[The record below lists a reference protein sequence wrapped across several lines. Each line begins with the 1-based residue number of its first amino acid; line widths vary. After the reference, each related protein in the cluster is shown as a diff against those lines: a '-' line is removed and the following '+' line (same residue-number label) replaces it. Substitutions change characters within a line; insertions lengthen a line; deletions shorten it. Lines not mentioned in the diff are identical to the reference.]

1 MREQVEVIKSD
12 ISGREIEP
20 GNAVRIVVSDHPILG
35 SRTVE
40 LDAELSDVDKLE
52 SNRLNMVSVAV
63 HVPGEV
69 VRRIIL
75 DAAAFDKLFRGDVA
89 EILLGARNGGA
100 APAPARRIRRAGA
113 GAAGRA
119 DKIDYTATEH
129 FGQLHRGRV
138 TDEEATLV
146 RDNLEQANQNRAAA
160 GQPAIDVDDPK
171 EAKRYRL

>member
-12 ISGREIEP
+12 LSGLEIDP
-20 GNAVRIVVSDHPILG
+20 DNAVRIVVSDHPILG

-40 LDAELSDVDKLE
+40 LDAALSEIDQLE

-63 HVPGEV
+63 HVPGEA

-75 DAAAFDKLFRGDVA
+75 DAAAFDKLFKGDVA

-100 APAPARRIRRAGA
+100 APAPARRTRRTKRAP
-113 GAAGRA
+113 AARGERT
-119 DKIDYTATEH
+119 DYTAIEH

-138 TDEEATLV
+138 TDEEAALV
-146 RDNLEQANQNRAAA
+146 RNNLEQANQNRDAA
-160 GQPAIDVDDPK
+160 GQPPIDVNDPR